1 MTTIQNKLH
10 KTKCFECKKRIRGV
24 IAHMNAKPLCQ
35 DCYRYKRYNGDAEE
49 KTPQNQSMTKTEVLW
64 K

>member
-1 MTTIQNKLH
+1 MTTIQKKLH

-24 IAHMNAKPLCQ
+24 IAFKDRKPYCQ
-35 DCYRYKRYNGDAEE
+35 DCYTYIRYNRTTEE